1 MTGPTAVLFDLG
13 DTLWHFPKMPPR
25 DVIRGETVRRISSLL
40 NRWGYEMTGER
51 RMLGRDIRL
60 AIEEETERA
69 FHGDCLD
76 PGYPDICRRVA
87 ALHGLE
93 LTPPQGADLWE
104 AWNLG
109 GSFLGRVLF
118 PDVIET
124 LAWLRDRGY
133 RLAAV
138 TNRGY
143 SGPRFHE
150 EMRDLGLT
158 DMFEVTVISCDI
170 GYMKPHPRIFE
181 ATLEQMG
188 IGPEQAVMIGDSLR
202 ADVQGAKTLGMV
214 AVWRRPPLD
223 EPVEATTDE
232 PEPGAWAPDYVID
245 NIAALKTLPLFR
257 EQLTAK

>member
-1 MTGPTAVLFDLG
+1 MTGSTAVLFDLG
-13 DTLWHFPKMPPR
+13 DTLWHFPRMPPP
-25 DVIRGETVRRISSLL
+25 DVIRGETVGRISNLL
-40 NRWGYEMTGER
+40 NRWGYEMSGER

-76 PGYPDICRRVA
+76 PGYPEICRRVA
-87 ALHGLE
+87 SRHGLV
-93 LTPPQGADLWE
+93 LTPAQGADLWE

-124 LAWLRDRGY
+124 LTWLRDHGY
-133 RLAAV
+133 RVAAV

-143 SGPRFHE
+143 SGARFHE

-158 DMFEVTVISCDI
+158 GLFEVTVISCDI
-170 GYMKPHPRIFE
+170 GYMKPHPRIFQ

-188 IGPEQAVMIGDSLR
+188 IAPEQAVMVGDNLR
-202 ADVQGAKTLGMV
+202 ADVEGAKTLGMV
-214 AVWRRPPLD
+214 AVWRRPPMD
-223 EPVEATTDE
+223 EPVEATTDQ
-232 PEPGAWAPDYVID
+232 PEPGPWAPDYVID
-245 NIAALKTLPLFR
+245 DIAGLKTLPIFGER
-257 EQLTAK
+257 LTAK